1 MVLCKYNQKSK
12 KSVWLTLLWFSI
24 YCNDLEPNPK
34 NFRGLPALWFEKK
47 KKRERE
53 QLGLYEHLILFSF
66 FHNEDFSPHIRM
78 SPLLYWLSSSVPSD
92 PQSLFI
98 IFPDVLRKPSF
109 AVLKWVRSL
118 SRVWLFATPWTVA
131 YQAPPSMG
139 FSRQACW
146 SGVPF
151 PSPGDLPH
159 PGTEPGSP
167 AL

>member
-1 MVLCKYNQKSK
+1 MILCKYNQKTK

-24 YCNDLEPNPK
+24 YCNDLEPNSK
-34 NFRGLPALWFEKK
+34 NFRGLPALWFGKK
-47 KKRERE
+47 KKKKE

-66 FHNEDFSPHIRM
+66 FHNEDFSPRIRM
-78 SPLLYWLSSSVPSD
+78 SPLLYWLNSSVPSD
-92 PQSLFI
+92 HQSLFI

-109 AVLKWVRSL
+109 AVLKWVKSL

-139 FSRQACW
+139 FSRQAYW